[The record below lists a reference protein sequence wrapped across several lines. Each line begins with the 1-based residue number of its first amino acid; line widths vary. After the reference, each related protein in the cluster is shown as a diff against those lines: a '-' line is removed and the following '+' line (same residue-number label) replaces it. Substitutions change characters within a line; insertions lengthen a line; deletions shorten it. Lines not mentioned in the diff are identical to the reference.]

1 LASPLERWWP
11 RHHVREALVAGR
23 PVIGLRGL
31 CEVPWSYA
39 HGFRNLLWWGVC
51 GPDEWVKA
59 HYAPHAGAYL
69 SARRNPETVV

>member
-1 LASPLERWWP
+1 
-11 RHHVREALVAGR
+11 VAGR
-23 PVIGLRGL
+23 APCSDSGGYMGSR
-31 CEVPWSYA
+31 WSYA
-39 HGFRNLLWWGVC
+39 HGFRDLLWWGVC